1 MGISLPLIL
10 ALLLEIPSPHET
22 HTLPP
27 VFGIPPPLD
36 NIAVSVRQSCPYY
49 NTLMISSICAL
60 NSFSCAT
67 IFSILAFSSAISTF
81 SRVSSCST

>member
-10 ALLLEIPSPHET
+10 ALLLETPSPHET

-27 VFGIPPPLD
+27 VFCIPPHPD

-49 NTLMISSICAL
+49 NSLMISSICAL

-67 IFSILAFSSAISTF
+67 ICSIRAFSSTISTF